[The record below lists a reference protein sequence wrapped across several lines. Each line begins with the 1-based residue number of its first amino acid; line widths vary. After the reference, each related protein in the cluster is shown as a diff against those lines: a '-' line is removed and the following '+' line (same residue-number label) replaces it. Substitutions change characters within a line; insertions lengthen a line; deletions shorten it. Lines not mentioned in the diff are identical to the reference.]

1 MTYFFKNH
9 VYFMSAFAT
18 FPSQAMPYDF
28 YSVPLPAKRSVFL
41 KFHMTVKYCNELS
54 PSLSFFFSLPHSVA
68 LPLCLSRVR
77 LLICTHLHLGRSE
90 RGQPNVNVTHN
101 LLGLI
106 VCCWVS
112 CVCVWRV
119 LVWEEGAVKK
129 SQSTTGHLRNGQ
141 RV

>member
-1 MTYFFKNH
+1 
-9 VYFMSAFAT
+9 MSAFTT
-18 FPSQAMPYDF
+18 FPSQAMPYEL
-28 YSVPLPAKRSVFL
+28 YSVPLLAERSVFFE
-41 KFHMTVKYCNELS
+41 FHMTVKYCNDTLP
-54 PSLSFFFSLPHSVA
+54 PSVSSSLNLTLFLFFP

-77 LLICTHLHLGRSE
+77 LLICTHLHLGRSK

-112 CVCVWRV
+112 CVCLWRV
-119 LVWEEGAVKK
+119 LVWEEGAGEK